1 MNSKRT
7 LAPCSLSS
15 NCIFV
20 EWLFEDIDKQFD
32 FLIEIASALPRT
44 ILIKRDPNYWHGVC
58 RSLIFRFPDDL
69 EILKL
74 KTTSNSGK
82 IQIKSASRFGVS
94 DLGVNGNR
102 IRVLKKLLQKK
113 NNNQV

>member
-44 ILIKRDPNYWHGVC
+44 ILIK
-58 RSLIFRFPDDL
+58 
-69 EILKL
+69 
-74 KTTSNSGK
+74 
-82 IQIKSASRFGVS
+82 
-94 DLGVNGNR
+94 
-102 IRVLKKLLQKK
+102 
-113 NNNQV
+113 